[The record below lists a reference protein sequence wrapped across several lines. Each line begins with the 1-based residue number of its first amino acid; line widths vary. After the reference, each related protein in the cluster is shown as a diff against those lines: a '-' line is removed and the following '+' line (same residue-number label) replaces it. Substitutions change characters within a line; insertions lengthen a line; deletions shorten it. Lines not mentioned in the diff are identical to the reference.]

1 MERLVLTVDELA
13 EAMGIS
19 RPKAYELVHRRDGP
33 PVIRIGRT
41 IRIPADGLQT
51 WMARESQ
58 RENVS

>member
-19 RPKAYELVHRRDGP
+19 RPKAYELVHRQDGP

-41 IRIPADGLQT
+41 IRIPTDGFQT